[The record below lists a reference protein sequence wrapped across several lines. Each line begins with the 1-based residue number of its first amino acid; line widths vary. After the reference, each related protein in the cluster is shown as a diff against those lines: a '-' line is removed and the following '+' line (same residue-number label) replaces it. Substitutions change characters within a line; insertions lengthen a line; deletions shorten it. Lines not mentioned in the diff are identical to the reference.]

1 MAELS
6 SEKQVPFAE
15 SDAGNK
21 VLSSSDSGEEGI
33 VDTSGINEKSLLRKL
48 DLKLL
53 PPLSLLYLL
62 SFLDRSNGTLN
73 AFPSFSQ
80 NNESE
85 ETVADF
91 VGSFQLRMLGL
102 RAWLLIW
109 A

>member
-33 VDTSGINEKSLLRKL
+33 IDTSGINEKSLLRKL

-73 AFPSFSQ
+73 AFPPVSQKTMRAKRRLLTLLVPFSC
-80 NNESE
+80 EC
-85 ETVADF
+85 
-91 VGSFQLRMLGL
+91 
-102 RAWLLIW
+102 
-109 A
+109 

>member
-6 SEKQVPFAE
+6 SEKQVPLTDDKLAH
-15 SDAGNK
+15 DAGLGGNK

-62 SFLDRSNGTLN
+62 SFLDRSNGM
-73 AFPSFSQ
+73 FPPLF
-80 NNESE
+80 
-85 ETVADF
+85 F
-91 VGSFQLRMLGL
+91 VCAVCWKMDIERMGC
-102 RAWLLIW
+102 
-109 A
+109 